1 MHSALWVSKTGMAA
15 QDTKMT
21 AISNNLANVN
31 TVGFKRD
38 RVVFED
44 LFYSIQRQPGALV
57 DQVNELPAGVQLGSG
72 VRVVGTQKVFSQGNT
87 QNTSQELDLA
97 VMGQGFFQIE
107 NSDGQI
113 MYTRNGQFHVNSEG
127 LMVNSQGLPLEPQI
141 QIPENALSVSVGVD
155 GTVSATTA
163 DSTAPQ
169 ELGQITLAKF
179 INPAGLEAVGGNL
192 FRETE
197 ASGQADE
204 LIAGEDGV
212 GSIKQG
218 SLEGSNVQVVEEMVD
233 MITTQRAYEMNA
245 KVVSAADD
253 MLKFVAQ
260 SV

>member
-21 AISNNLANVN
+21 AISNNLANFN

-44 LFYSIQRQPGALV
+44 LFYSIQRQPGAQI
-57 DQVNELPAGVQLGSG
+57 DQVNELPTGVQLGSG
-72 VRVVGTQKVFSQGNT
+72 VRVVGTQKVFTQGNT
-87 QNTSQELDLA
+87 QNTGQDLDLA

-113 MYTRNGQFHVNSEG
+113 MYSRNGQFHVSSEG
-127 LMVNSQGLPLEPQI
+127 LIVNSQGLPLQPQI
-141 QIPENALSVSVGVD
+141 QVPDDAISLSVGVD
-155 GTVSATTA
+155 GTVTSTSASNPTPT
-163 DSTAPQ
+163 Q
-169 ELGQITLAKF
+169 LGQITLAKF
-179 INPAGLEAVGGNL
+179 INPAGLEALGGNL

-197 ASGQADE
+197 ASGQPDE
-204 LIAGEDGV
+204 LIAGESGV

-218 SLEGSNVQVVEEMVD
+218 VLEGSNVQVVEEMVD

-253 MLKFVAQ
+253 MLKYVSQ
-260 SV
+260 SL

>member
-44 LFYSIQRQPGALV
+44 LFYSIQRQPGAPV
-57 DQVNELPAGVQLGSG
+57 DQVNELPSGVQLGSG
-72 VRVVGTQKVFSQGNT
+72 VRVVGTQKVFTQGNT
-87 QNTSQELDLA
+87 QNTTQDLDLA

-113 MYTRNGQFHVNSEG
+113 MYTRNGQFHINSEG

-141 QIPENALSVSVGVD
+141 QIPDNAISFSVGVD
-155 GTVSATTA
+155 GTVTTTTA
-163 DSTAPQ
+163 DDPTPQ
-169 ELGQITLAKF
+169 QLGQITLAKF

-197 ASGQADE
+197 ASGPADE
-204 LIAGEDGV
+204 LIAGADGA

-218 SLEGSNVQVVEEMVD
+218 ALEGSNVQVVEEMVD

-253 MLKFVAQ
+253 MLKFVSQ
-260 SV
+260 SM

>member
-44 LFYSIQRQPGALV
+44 LFYSIQRQPGAQV
-57 DQVNELPAGVQLGSG
+57 DQVNELPSGVQLGSG
-72 VRVVGTQKVFSQGNT
+72 VRVVGTQKVFTQGNT
-87 QNTSQELDLA
+87 QNTSQQYDLA

-127 LMVNSQGLPLEPQI
+127 LVVNSQGLPLEPQI
-141 QIPENALSVSVGVD
+141 QIPDNALSLSVGVD
-155 GTVSATTA
+155 GTVTATTV
-163 DSTAPQ
+163 DSSTPEQ
-169 ELGQITLAKF
+169 LGQITLAKF

-204 LIAGEDGV
+204 LTAGEDGV
-212 GSIKQG
+212 GIIKQG
-218 SLEGSNVQVVEEMVD
+218 ALEGSNVQVVEEMVD

>member
-44 LFYSIQRQPGALV
+44 LFYSIQRQPGAQV
-57 DQVNELPAGVQLGSG
+57 DQVNELPSGIQLGSG
-72 VRVVGTQKVFSQGNT
+72 VRVVGTQKVFTQGNT
-87 QNTSQELDLA
+87 QNTTQELDLA

-113 MYTRNGQFHVNSEG
+113 MYTRNGQFHRNSEG

-141 QIPENALSVSVGVD
+141 QIPDNAVSFSVGVD
-155 GTVSATTA
+155 GTVTTTTA
-163 DSTAPQ
+163 DDPTPQ
-169 ELGQITLAKF
+169 QLGQITLAKF

-197 ASGQADE
+197 ASGPADE
-204 LIAGEDGV
+204 LIAGADGA

-218 SLEGSNVQVVEEMVD
+218 ALEGSNVQVVEEMVD

-253 MLKFVAQ
+253 MLKFVSQ
-260 SV
+260 SM

>member
-44 LFYSIQRQPGALV
+44 LFYSIQRQPGAQV
-57 DQVNELPAGVQLGSG
+57 DQINELPSGIQLGSG
-72 VRVVGTQKVFSQGNT
+72 VRVVGTQKVFTQGNT
-87 QNTSQELDLA
+87 QNTTQELDLA

-113 MYTRNGQFHVNSEG
+113 MYTRNGQFHRNSEG

-141 QIPENALSVSVGVD
+141 QIPDNAVSFSVGVD
-155 GTVSATTA
+155 GTVTTTTA
-163 DSTAPQ
+163 DDPTPQ
-169 ELGQITLAKF
+169 QLGQITLAKF
-179 INPAGLEAVGGNL
+179 INPAGLEAMGGNL

-197 ASGQADE
+197 ASGPADE
-204 LIAGEDGV
+204 LIAGADGA
-212 GSIKQG
+212 GIIKQG
-218 SLEGSNVQVVEEMVD
+218 ALEGSNVQVVEEMVD

-253 MLKFVAQ
+253 MLKFVSQ
-260 SV
+260 SM

>member
-15 QDTKMT
+15 QDAKMT

-44 LFYSIQRQPGALV
+44 LFYSIQRQPGAQV
-57 DQVNELPAGVQLGSG
+57 DQVNQLPSGVQLGSG
-72 VRVVGTQKVFSQGNT
+72 VRVVGTQKVFTQGNS
-87 QNTSQELDLA
+87 QNTTQDLDMA
-97 VMGQGFFQIE
+97 VLGAGFFQIE
-107 NSDGQI
+107 NSDGEI

-127 LMVNSQGLPLEPQI
+127 LMVNSQGLPLQPQI
-141 QIPENALSVSVGVD
+141 QVPENATKLNIGVD
-155 GTVSATTA
+155 GTVTA
-163 DSTAPQ
+163 VVAGDPQ
-169 ELGQITLAKF
+169 PQDLGQITLAKF
-179 INPAGLEAVGGNL
+179 INPAGLEAIGGNL

-197 ASGQADE
+197 ASGAAEE
-204 LIAGEDGV
+204 LIAGLDGA

-218 SLEGSNVQVVEEMVD
+218 ALEGSNVQVVEEMVD

>member
-44 LFYSIQRQPGALV
+44 LFYSIQRQPGAQV
-57 DQVNELPAGVQLGSG
+57 DQVNELPSGVQLGSG
-72 VRVVGTQKVFSQGNT
+72 VRIVGTQKVFTQGNT
-87 QNTSQELDLA
+87 QNTTQDLDLA

-113 MYTRNGQFHVNSEG
+113 MYTRNGQFHINSEG

-141 QIPENALSVSVGVD
+141 QIPDNAISFSVGVD
-155 GTVSATTA
+155 GTVTTTTA
-163 DSTAPQ
+163 DDPTPQ
-169 ELGQITLAKF
+169 QLGQITLAKF

-197 ASGQADE
+197 ASGPADE
-204 LIAGEDGV
+204 LIAGADGA

-218 SLEGSNVQVVEEMVD
+218 ALEGSNVQVVEEMVD

-253 MLKFVAQ
+253 MLKFVSQ
-260 SV
+260 SM

>member
-44 LFYSIQRQPGALV
+44 LFYSIQRQPGAQV
-57 DQVNELPAGVQLGSG
+57 DQINELPTGVQLGSG
-72 VRVVGTQKVFSQGNT
+72 VRVVGTQKVFTQGNT
-87 QNTSQELDLA
+87 QNTSQQFDLA

-107 NSDGQI
+107 NTDGQI
-113 MYTRNGQFHVNSEG
+113 MYTRNGQFHINSEG

-141 QIPENALSVSVGVD
+141 QVPDNAVAVSVGVD
-155 GTVSATTA
+155 GTVTSVSNDDPT
-163 DSTAPQ
+163 PQ
-169 ELGQITLAKF
+169 QLGQITLAKF

-192 FRETE
+192 FKETE
-197 ASGQADE
+197 ASGPANE

-212 GSIKQG
+212 GQIKQG

-260 SV
+260 SM

>member
-31 TVGFKRD
+31 TAGFKRD

-44 LFYSIQRQPGALV
+44 LFYNIQRQPGAQV
-57 DQVNELPAGVQLGSG
+57 DQVNELPTGVQLGSG
-72 VRVVGTQKVFSQGNT
+72 VRVVGTQKVFTQGNA
-87 QNTSQELDLA
+87 QNTAQELDLA

-141 QIPENALSVSVGVD
+141 QIPDNVVSLSIGVD

-163 DSTAPQ
+163 GDPAPQ
-169 ELGQITLAKF
+169 QLGQITLAKF

-192 FRETE
+192 FRETD
-197 ASGQADE
+197 ASGLAEE
-204 LIAGEDGV
+204 LIAGQDGT

-218 SLEGSNVQVVEEMVD
+218 ALEGSNVQVVEEMVD

-245 KVVSAADD
+245 KVVSATDD

>member
-44 LFYSIQRQPGALV
+44 LFYTIQRQPGAPV
-57 DQVNELPAGVQLGSG
+57 DQVNELPTGVQLGSG
-72 VRVVGTQKVFSQGNT
+72 VRVVGTQKVFTQGNS
-87 QNTSQELDLA
+87 QNTSQELDMA
-97 VMGQGFFQIE
+97 IMGGGFFQIE
-107 NSDGQI
+107 NSDGEV
-113 MYTRNGQFHVNSEG
+113 MYSRNGQFHVNSEG
-127 LMVNSQGLPLEPQI
+127 LIVNTQGLPLIPQI
-141 QIPENALSVSVGVD
+141 EIPDTATRISIGVD
-155 GTVSATTA
+155 GTVSAQVA
-163 DSTAPQ
+163 GDPQPQ
-169 ELGQITLAKF
+169 ELGQITLAQF
-179 INPAGLEAVGGNL
+179 ANPAGLEALGGNL
-192 FRETE
+192 YRETE
-197 ASGQADE
+197 ASGQPDE
-204 LIAGEDGV
+204 LVPGLDGA

-218 SLEGSNVQVVEEMVD
+218 ALEGSNVQVVEEMVD

>member
-15 QDTKMT
+15 QDSKMT

-44 LFYSIQRQPGALV
+44 LFYSIQRQPGAQV
-57 DQVNELPAGVQLGSG
+57 DQVNQLPTGVQLGSG
-72 VRVVGTQKVFSQGNT
+72 VRVVGTEKVFTQGNT
-87 QNTSQELDLA
+87 QNTRQDLDLA

-113 MYTRNGQFHVNSEG
+113 MYTRNGQFQVNSEG
-127 LMVNSQGLPLEPQI
+127 LMVNAQGLPLQPQI
-141 QIPENALSVSVGVD
+141 QIPDNAHSISVGTD
-155 GTVSATTA
+155 GTVSITTA
-163 DSTAPQ
+163 DDPAPQ
-169 ELGQITLAKF
+169 QIGQITLAKF
-179 INPAGLEAVGGNL
+179 INPAGLEALGGNL
-192 FRETE
+192 YRET
-197 ASGQADE
+197 ASSGPADE
-204 LIAGEDGV
+204 LIAGTDGA
-212 GSIKQG
+212 GAIKQG
-218 SLEGSNVQVVEEMVD
+218 TLEGSNVAVVEEMVD

-260 SV
+260 SM

>member
-1 MHSALWVSKTGMAA
+1 MNSALWVSKTGMAA

-44 LFYSIQRQPGALV
+44 LFYSIQRQPGAQV
-57 DQVNELPAGVQLGSG
+57 DQVNELPTGVQLGSG
-72 VRVVGTQKVFSQGNT
+72 VRVVGTQKVFTQGST
-87 QNTSQELDLA
+87 QNTTQELDLA
-97 VMGQGFFQIE
+97 VMGSGFFQIE
-107 NSDGQI
+107 NTDGELVFS
-113 MYTRNGQFHVNSEG
+113 RNGQFHVSSEG
-127 LMVNSQGLPLEPQI
+127 LMVNSQGLPLSPQI
-141 QIPENALSVSVGVD
+141 QIPDGTTKLTIGTD
-155 GTVSATTA
+155 GTVSAQVA
-163 DSTAPQ
+163 GSVAPQ
-169 ELGQITLAKF
+169 TLGQITLANF
-179 INPAGLEAVGGNL
+179 VNPAGLEAMGGNL
-192 FRETE
+192 FRQTQ
-197 ASGQADE
+197 ASGDAEE
-204 LIAGEDGV
+204 LIAGEGGI

-260 SV
+260 AV

>member
-44 LFYSIQRQPGALV
+44 LFYSIQRQPGAQV
-57 DQVNELPAGVQLGSG
+57 DQVNELPSGIQLGSG
-72 VRVVGTQKVFSQGNT
+72 VRVVGTQKVFTQGNT
-87 QNTSQELDLA
+87 QNTTQELDLA

-113 MYTRNGQFHVNSEG
+113 MYTRNGQFHRNSEG

-141 QIPENALSVSVGVD
+141 QIPDNAVSFSVGVD
-155 GTVSATTA
+155 GTVTTTTA
-163 DSTAPQ
+163 DDPTPQ
-169 ELGQITLAKF
+169 QLGQITLVKF
-179 INPAGLEAVGGNL
+179 INPAGLEAMGGNL

-197 ASGQADE
+197 ASGPADE
-204 LIAGEDGV
+204 LIAGADGA
-212 GSIKQG
+212 GIIKQG
-218 SLEGSNVQVVEEMVD
+218 ALEGSNVQVVEEMVD

-253 MLKFVAQ
+253 MLKFVSQ
-260 SV
+260 SM

>member
-44 LFYSIQRQPGALV
+44 LFYSIQRQPGAQV
-57 DQVNELPAGVQLGSG
+57 DEMNTLPTGVQLGSG
-72 VRVVGTQKVFSQGNT
+72 VRVVGTQKVFTQGTT
-87 QNTSQELDLA
+87 QNTTQEMDMA
-97 VMGQGFFQIE
+97 VMGGGFFQIE
-107 NSDGQI
+107 NSDGEI
-113 MYTRNGQFHVNSEG
+113 VYTRNGQFHVNAEG

-141 QIPENALSVSVGVD
+141 QIPDGTTSVSVGTD
-155 GTVSATTA
+155 GTVTA
-163 DSTAPQ
+163 VVSGESDSQ
-169 ELGQITLAKF
+169 ELGQITLASF
-179 INPAGLEAVGGNL
+179 INPAGLEAIGGNL
-192 FRETE
+192 FRQTE

-204 LIAGEDGV
+204 VVPGTEGV

-218 SLEGSNVQVVEEMVD
+218 ALEGSNVQVVEEMVD

-245 KVVSAADD
+245 KVVAAADD

>member
-31 TVGFKRD
+31 TIGFKRD

-44 LFYSIQRQPGALV
+44 LFYSIQRQPGAQV
-57 DQVNELPAGVQLGSG
+57 DQVNELPSGVQLGSG
-72 VRVVGTQKVFSQGNT
+72 VRVVGTQKVFTQGNT
-87 QNTSQELDLA
+87 QNTTQELDLA

-113 MYTRNGQFHVNSEG
+113 MYTRNGQFHINSEG

-141 QIPENALSVSVGVD
+141 QLPDNAVSFSVGVD
-155 GTVSATTA
+155 GTVTTTSADDPT
-163 DSTAPQ
+163 PQ
-169 ELGQITLAKF
+169 QLGQITLAKF

-197 ASGQADE
+197 ASGPADE
-204 LIAGEDGV
+204 LIAGEDGA

-218 SLEGSNVQVVEEMVD
+218 ALEGSNVQVVEEMVE

-253 MLKFVAQ
+253 MLKFVSQ
-260 SV
+260 SM

>member
-44 LFYSIQRQPGALV
+44 LFYSIQRQPGAQV
-57 DQVNELPAGVQLGSG
+57 DQINELPSGVQLGSG
-72 VRVVGTQKVFSQGNT
+72 VRVVGTQKVFTQGNS
-87 QNTSQELDLA
+87 QNTSQEMDLA
-97 VMGQGFFQIE
+97 VMGAGFFQIE
-107 NSDGQI
+107 NSDGEI

-127 LMVNSQGLPLEPQI
+127 LMVNSQGLPLTPQI
-141 QIPENALSVSVGVD
+141 QIPENATSLSVGVD
-155 GTVSATTA
+155 GTVTSIVAG
-163 DSTAPQ
+163 DPQ
-169 ELGQITLAKF
+169 PQDLGQITLAKF

-192 FRETE
+192 FRETA

-204 LIAGEDGV
+204 LIAGLDGV
-212 GSIKQG
+212 GNIKQG
-218 SLEGSNVQVVEEMVD
+218 ALEGSNVQVVEEMVD

>member
-57 DQVNELPAGVQLGSG
+57 DQVNQLPTGVQLGSG
-72 VRVVGTQKVFSQGNT
+72 VCVVGTQKVFTQGNT
-87 QNTSQELDLA
+87 QNTNQELDLA

-107 NSDGQI
+107 NTDGQI
-113 MYTRNGQFHVNSEG
+113 MYSRNGQFHVNSEG

-155 GTVSATTA
+155 GTVSATSA
-163 DSTAPQ
+163 GSNAP
-169 ELGQITLAKF
+169 EDLGQITLAKF
-179 INPAGLEAVGGNL
+179 INPAGLEALGGNL

-212 GSIKQG
+212 GRIKQG
-218 SLEGSNVQVVEEMVD
+218 ALEGANVQVVEEMVD
-233 MITTQRAYEMNA
+233 MITTQRAYEMYA

-260 SV
+260 SL